1 MKKAVII
8 VIDSLGIGAM
18 DDASDY
24 GDSQLCNTLANLAK
38 VKQNIKLPNLQKL
51 GIGNLTVVENVDSNL
66 RPLACYGVLNE
77 LSKGKDSTIGHWEL
91 AGMVSEKGFNTYP
104 DGFPKEMVSRFLKAT
119 GIDGYYG
126 NKPGSGTAIIEEYNM
141 DHKKTGYPIIYTSA
155 DSVFQI
161 AVNTAIVSLETLY
174 SWCEIARQLLDEG
187 YNCSRV
193 IARPYRET
201 DKGLERE
208 SSARRDYSVPPPA
221 GSLLDRV
228 VAAGGRVTAVG
239 KIEDLFVGQG
249 ITHSIHT
256 GDNSIG
262 LATTISLLE
271 SNVEYKTFELMP
283 VESPKMELIFV
294 NLVDTDMIFG
304 HRRDPMGY
312 ALALE
317 EIDRELGK
325 IIPLIS
331 AEDLLII
338 TADHGCD
345 PTASGT
351 DHTREKV
358 PFLMYNPQLNAI
370 DLGEKVSFTYVATIV
385 ANWLGIEKDISW
397 VN

>member
-18 DDASDY
+18 ADAHDY
-24 GDSQLCNTLANLAK
+24 GDSHLCNTLANLAK
-38 VKQNIKLPNLQKL
+38 AKENIKLPNLQRL
-51 GIGNLTVVENVDSNL
+51 GIGNLTVVENVHPNSK
-66 RPLACYGVLNE
+66 PMASYGVLNE

-91 AGMVSEKGFNTYP
+91 AGLVSKKGFNTYP
-104 DGFPKEMVSRFLKAT
+104 EGFPKEMMTRFLEAT
-119 GIDGYYG
+119 GCTGYYG
-126 NKPGSGTAIIEEYNM
+126 NKPASGTDIIEEYNLE
-141 DHKKTGYPIIYTSA
+141 HKKTGHPIIYTSG

-161 AVNTAIVSLETLY
+161 AVNTAIVNLETLY
-174 SWCEIARQLLDEG
+174 SWCEIARQLLNEG

-193 IARPYRET
+193 IARPYIET
-201 DKGLERE
+201 DEGLERE
-208 SSARRDYSVPPPA
+208 NSARRDYSVPPPT
-221 GSLLDRV
+221 GSLLDKV
-228 VAAGGRVTAVG
+228 IDAGGRVTAVG
-239 KIEDLFVGQG
+239 KIEDLFVGKG

-256 GDNSIG
+256 GENSIG

-271 SNVEYKTFELMP
+271 SNVDYGAFELMP
-283 VESPKMELIFV
+283 IESPKIELIFV
-294 NLVDTDMIFG
+294 NLVDTDMIYG
-304 HRRDPMGY
+304 HRRDPIGY

-331 AEDLLII
+331 TEDLLII

-358 PFLMYNPQLNAI
+358 PFLMYNPELNAI
-370 DLGEKVSFTYVATIV
+370 DIGEKASFTYVATMV
-385 ANWLGIEKDISW
+385 ANWLGVEKNISW
-397 VN
+397 VI